1 MTQTFTGSLT
11 ARDCKRH
18 LPHTFVLPQQCQR
31 VIVHLRFTPA
41 RVGGATNMITLTIFD
56 SAGFRGAGHRGGAE
70 HRVEI
75 TPSTATPGYRAGA
88 LPAGDWI
95 AQLDTHMIM
104 PGEPLTYTLTV
115 ECEVGESTTPVDSP
129 TTPAPVAA
137 PHGGPAWLRGDLHSH
152 TDHSDAAQRI
162 DQLVAAAQRVGL
174 DFLFLTDHN
183 TVSGLAEMMTTTT
196 PTFLAAGGLELTTFW
211 GHALVLGT
219 RDWIDWRIR
228 PGTGAITQIAE
239 QATAAG
245 QLFIIAHPQA
255 VGDPE
260 CTGCI
265 WRYGEQMPGS
275 ARLVEI
281 WNGPWAGDSYNQRA
295 LDLWYDWLNQ
305 GIRIYATAGTDTHGP
320 RDYNAASGFNVVYAQ
335 ERSETAILQALAV
348 GRHYLSNGPT
358 LDVQATADDGTRWQL
373 GETVD
378 RPATVTGR
386 WSNCPP
392 DATVRV
398 IVNGR
403 LFQQQRSGET
413 GELQWHLS
421 PRAAEWSVVEVRG
434 SNGDL
439 LAITNP
445 FFWQE

>member
-1 MTQTFTGSLT
+1 MTQTFTGTLT

-18 LPHTFVLPQQCQR
+18 LPHRFVVPEACGR
-31 VIVHLRFTPA
+31 VLVHLQFTPA
-41 RVGGATNMITLTIFD
+41 RVAGATNMITLTLFD
-56 SAGFRGAGHRGGAE
+56 PTGFRGAGHRGGAE

-75 TPSTATPGYRAGA
+75 TRTTATPGYRGGPV
-88 LPAGDWI
+88 PAGEWI

-104 PGEPLTYTLTV
+104 PGELLTYTLTV
-115 ECEVGESTTPVDSP
+115 TCEVGESTAAPEL
-129 TTPAPVAA
+129 PAPMPAA
-137 PHGGPAWLRGDLHSH
+137 TGGPGWLRGDLHSH

-219 RDWIDWRIR
+219 REWIDWRIR
-228 PGTGAITQIAE
+228 PGSGAITQIAE

-245 QLFIIAHPQA
+245 QLFIIAHPQS

-320 RDYNAASGFNVVYAQ
+320 RDYTPESGFTVVYAQ
-335 ERSETAILQALAV
+335 ERSEAAILQALAV
-348 GRHYLSNGPT
+348 GHHYLSNGPT
-358 LDVQATADDGTRWQL
+358 LNVQAEASDGTRWHL

-378 RPATVTGR
+378 RPATVTCR
-386 WSNCPP
+386 WTDCPP
-392 DATVRV
+392 DATIRV

-403 LFQQQRSGET
+403 LLQQQTSGES
-413 GELQWHLS
+413 GELQWQLS
-421 PRAAEWSVVEVRG
+421 PRLADWSTVEVRG
-434 SNGDL
+434 TSGDL

>member
-1 MTQTFTGSLT
+1 MNQTFTGTLT

-18 LPHTFVLPQQCQR
+18 LPHAFTVPEGCQR
-31 VIVHLRFTPA
+31 VSVQLTFTPA
-41 RVGGATNMITLTIFD
+41 RVANIGNMLTLTLFD
-56 SAGFRGAGHRGGAE
+56 AQGFRGAGHRGGAV
-70 HRVEI
+70 HPVEI
-75 TPSTATPGYRAGA
+75 TPTTATPGYNAGL
-88 LPAGDWI
+88 LPAGEWI
-95 AQLDTHMIM
+95 AQIDTHMIM
-104 PGEPLTYTLTV
+104 PGEPITYTLTV
-115 ECEVGESTTPVDSP
+115 ACDVGEPASPAAIERLRPSPVL
-129 TTPAPVAA
+129 T
-137 PHGGPAWLRGDLHSH
+137 GGPGWLRGDLHSH
-152 TDHSDAAQRI
+152 TDHSDAAQSI
-162 DQLVAAAQRVGL
+162 EQLVAAAQRVGL

-183 TVSGLAEMMTTTT
+183 TVSGLAEMARYTT

-219 RDWIDWRIR
+219 REWIDWRIR

-255 VGDPE
+255 VGDPL

-281 WNGPWAGDSYNQRA
+281 WNGPWGGDSYNPRA

-320 RDYNAASGFNVVYAQ
+320 RDYTPETGFNVVYVH
-335 ERSETAILQALAV
+335 ERSEKGILQALAA
-348 GRHYLSNGPT
+348 GCHYLSNGPT
-358 LDVQATADDGTRWQL
+358 LEVQAEASDGTRWQL

-378 RPATVTGR
+378 RPATVTCR
-386 WSNCPP
+386 WSHCPP
-392 DATVRV
+392 DATLRV
-398 IVNGR
+398 MVNGR
-403 LFQQQRSGET
+403 LLQEQPSGEA
-413 GELQWHLS
+413 GELQWQLS
-421 PRAAEWSVVEVRG
+421 PQLADWTTVEIWG
-434 SNGDL
+434 ANGDL

-445 FFWQE
+445 IFWQA